1 MNVATFAELLSPIG
15 QQALLTAVE
24 FEPTLAKYPAC
35 FDRLR
40 KTVSADLAR
49 AALDT
54 VLLRQKAVKKFPHA
68 HKLYFT
74 REAYEMS
81 SGAGIARYRAAR
93 FASFN
98 TVADL
103 CCGIGGDA
111 MGLAAT
117 VHSVIAVDYDPLRVM
132 MTQANLAAMGLQAT
146 CIVGDVLTLP
156 LPNVGA
162 AFADPSRR
170 NGERRTLSV
179 ADYQP
184 ALAALMR
191 RWPTGF
197 PLAVKIA
204 PGVPRDDL
212 VSLDAEVEFISVDGE
227 LKECVLWFGPLATA
241 KVRATVLPTGA
252 TLTGDPQQR
261 AELGEVQAIVYDPDP
276 SISRSGLVGTLAS
289 QLDAIQFD
297 PNIAFLTSDTLQESP
312 FATAYRVVEVLPFH
326 EKKLGMWLRAN
337 QIGRVTIVKRGS
349 SADVNELMTK
359 WNLRGDVH
367 RDILLT
373 RVASKAVAIVA
384 KRIADRCDLDL

>member
-54 VLLRQKAVKKFPHA
+54 VLLRQKAVKKFPQA

-111 MGLAAT
+111 IGFAAT
-117 VHSVIAVDYDPLRVM
+117 VPSVVAVDHDPLRVM
-132 MTQANLAAMGLQAT
+132 MTQANLAAIGLQAT

-156 LPNVGA
+156 LPNVEA

-179 ADYQP
+179 NDYEP

-276 SISRSGLVGTLAS
+276 AITRSGLVGTLAS

-297 PNIAFLTSDTLQESP
+297 PNIAFLTSDTVQTTP

-349 SADVNELMTK
+349 AADVNELMTK
-359 WNLRGDVH
+359 WKLRGDVH

-373 RVASKAVAIVA
+373 RVAGKAVAIVA